1 MSVFLDNLKELQ
13 IYRNR
18 FHLPMNPKDRLHGS
32 AVFLFTK
39 TLTDSID
46 LMQNPIFIN
55 LRTFV
60 SYYLERDVMFYINES
75 HLVPYRDTDNEIL
88 LESLT
93 KKERDSIPE
102 DEFGLPEERK
112 FPLDTPEHIKSA
124 IHLFGHCPEDKKH
137 ELAKR
142 IMKAAAKHGIEVD
155 EKSQV
160 YKYATQHAIEE
171 KPVNEEVE
179 YFEETR
185 SKPQQKHF
193 YFYHMVPKKS
203 NMKNG
208 ILSMQYMYDHD
219 MNDLLDNSLNKYRKR
234 MSDKDMWGYYPDTN
248 PEDLTQDQLIKG
260 LQKYRGKDAL
270 NKIYFFRYA
279 PYSALGP
286 NMKST
291 IAGKDI
297 YRIDL
302 NDPRVQKLIK
312 KVDWGYVG
320 SNNDN
325 ERLTKDWYEKVT
337 KDDYFKDYDDKSKM
351 NFASMNHI
359 GISPIKGNI
368 PLELIEKVNP
378 DTIEEEYI
386 EEGFLNPL
394 EFYHASPDKF
404 DKYLI
409 ANSFNMGN
417 NFNDPSWSVFLFKNK
432 EYPIAYGVSF
442 TVFNL
447 AKKIYGKEF
456 AKEHGMKSFYTK
468 GTNYKFTVISNEYAN
483 ELRDALDKYK
493 PSFYVYTVK
502 PNLNELT
509 FGHNKRL
516 PEYTSNKDLEITH
529 TEKIVVTPEM
539 FDKYIKPVSKSEY
552 KKNEKESWKI
562 VARPFF
568 SDIYYHN
575 EKKEPGVIDWI
586 QVKIEIK
593 KMMKEGK
600 IKPGDDLS
608 EIIPELKKKYTYED
622 TDLTD
627 EQLSLLKE
635 EATYEVINAYKH
647 VANNTSVI
655 EESFAQANIDGKE
668 FQIYFNE
675 ALDEILNERS
685 AFSSQGFSNK
695 FRSLLYKERI
705 KTQKEQFVIYDYIR
719 SRVGMIAHAYIDYER
734 YKKKNL
740 FIDMAYYMNSFFKNN
755 MFRLDTAVDLFL
767 ELASRSFHDKRLSAA
782 GYDRKTVLVPL
793 DKWCHSAD
801 LAWDY
806 HKELNPVSAIVRMVQ
821 RKDLSLLK
829 EKWGGIDFV
838 FLTKTSYMKLNLDNI
853 SLEVIPKFKTLISKI
868 IRNDINDINAIE
880 RDSSEVITSKFIAR
894 LSRSGV
900 NILNLS
906 GGTSELTP
914 AEVKKRMKIGLKPKS
929 KEEKKA
935 QLVQK
940 VKDIADQSTSEEDL
954 MDNIDKSPEDKEW
967 LANVIADLQSEGG
980 PDISKTRQARL
991 NKANEDF
998 LEKSIK
1004 GRKIKDMLAAST
1016 SQDIPTDNIPIDSMN
1031 EDWKEVKFS
1040 NFSKAYDLD
1049 ADIVSIMNSMIDKT
1063 RPLAIID
1070 INKEDNSTSEDYIE
1084 TWTVKFEDVNGKRHT
1099 VKLDVPKFING
1110 RLMKLRGNLKTIQGQ
1125 LVLLPIIKTD
1135 EDTAQIVSNYNKI
1148 FIRRVN
1154 PSNGTKSTPDV
1165 SKITKILDKYKG
1177 SSLRTVYGDNAFISG
1192 KYEVPID
1199 YRDLSANYSK
1209 IEFKDGSFI
1218 GFNMDDMN
1226 KLAEQLK
1233 VGKTKETKDLEQP
1246 IWLYYDK
1253 PTNKIRA
1260 YPNQEI
1266 GYTVLSI
1273 LEEKAIKYKDEE
1285 LLNLIKTVKPSDKLS
1300 YTVASI
1306 MTAVIPVIVL
1316 MAYSEGLQTAMK
1328 KGGVE
1333 YEFTEKRPPSG
1344 TAFIKF
1350 SDGYITYKPT
1360 LSSSLLMMGLQ
1371 NCPTQLYSIKDINKK
1386 EMWLDFIEDFGGKY
1400 KAEGLDNF
1408 YDLMMDPITKEICE
1422 LYHLPT
1428 DYVEVLGYASA
1439 LLSDNKYNKH
1449 VDISGNRIRT
1459 NEIIAGYVYKAISQA
1474 YGEYNTMLG
1483 KSKND
1488 AVIAVKQ
1495 SAVIDMLLEDPTA
1508 SDFSVMSPLLEAEA
1522 NYALSFKGL
1531 SGMNAERSYS
1541 LDKRVYD
1548 KSMYGVLASSTG
1560 FAGNI
1565 GITRQA
1571 SINAGVK
1578 GTRGIIVPPK
1588 EKNTLNILG
1597 VTEGLKPFASTHD
1610 DPIRLAMNYIQT
1622 SKHQMRTNTGMPNL
1636 VTTGM
1641 DEAMPYITSN
1651 IFSYKFEGKKGK
1663 VLDVTDDFIVYE
1675 DTDTKERHFVN
1686 LKEQPMKNSSAGFY
1700 VTLKLSPNV
1709 RKGQIIKNKDI
1720 LAYDKTSFSPEVGI
1734 DPGNNGQNIAYNAGT
1749 LIKLGIYSTAD
1760 GYEDSTIVTESL
1772 AEAMSIDYTV
1782 KKDRFLPKNTNVY
1795 SLIQKGTPIQEGDP
1809 LIVFQNAFDEKDA
1822 NSLLKA
1828 ITDDE
1833 MDAVTDLGRIHVRSK
1848 LSGIVQ
1854 DVKIYRTC
1862 DLDELSPSLK
1872 KICMAYERGI
1882 KADRKYLE
1890 KYKVSDIEQNEVLE
1904 PDYKLEAQGKLKG
1917 MVDGVYIE
1925 FYLQAHDKL
1934 GIGDK
1939 LVHNGGLKGVIY
1951 DVIPK
1956 GKEPTTDFRPN
1967 EFVSASM
1974 SVSSSYARM
1983 VTSIILNGLIN
1994 KVLIELD
2001 RACKEDLGIKWKPLQ
2016 DMYYK
2021 E

>member
-1 MSVFLDNLKELQ
+1 MIRHPNNLARKDVGILSVFLENLKELQ

-46 LMQNPIFIN
+46 LMQNPIFVN
-55 LRTFV
+55 LRTFI

-75 HLVPYRDTDNEIL
+75 HLIPYRDEDNEVL

-102 DEFGLPEERK
+102 NEFGLPEERK
-112 FPLDTPEHIKSA
+112 FPLDTPEHVKSA

-142 IMKAAAKHGIEVD
+142 IMKAAAKNGIEVD
-155 EKSQV
+155 QKSQV

-179 YFEETR
+179 SLEEA
-185 SKPQQKHF
+185 
-193 YFYHMVPKKS
+193 KS
-203 NMKNG
+203 
-208 ILSMQYMYDHD
+208 
-219 MNDLLDNSLNKYRKR
+219 
-234 MSDKDMWGYYPDTN
+234 
-248 PEDLTQDQLIKG
+248 
-260 LQKYRGKDAL
+260 
-270 NKIYFFRYA
+270 
-279 PYSALGP
+279 
-286 NMKST
+286 
-291 IAGKDI
+291 
-297 YRIDL
+297 
-302 NDPRVQKLIK
+302 
-312 KVDWGYVG
+312 
-320 SNNDN
+320 
-325 ERLTKDWYEKVT
+325 
-337 KDDYFKDYDDKSKM
+337 
-351 NFASMNHI
+351 
-359 GISPIKGNI
+359 
-368 PLELIEKVNP
+368 
-378 DTIEEEYI
+378 
-386 EEGFLNPL
+386 
-394 EFYHASPDKF
+394 
-404 DKYLI
+404 
-409 ANSFNMGN
+409 
-417 NFNDPSWSVFLFKNK
+417 
-432 EYPIAYGVSF
+432 
-442 TVFNL
+442 
-447 AKKIYGKEF
+447 
-456 AKEHGMKSFYTK
+456 
-468 GTNYKFTVISNEYAN
+468 
-483 ELRDALDKYK
+483 
-493 PSFYVYTVK
+493 
-502 PNLNELT
+502 
-509 FGHNKRL
+509 
-516 PEYTSNKDLEITH
+516 
-529 TEKIVVTPEM
+529 
-539 FDKYIKPVSKSEY
+539 
-552 KKNEKESWKI
+552 
-562 VARPFF
+562 
-568 SDIYYHN
+568 SDI
-575 EKKEPGVIDWI
+575 E
-586 QVKIEIK
+586 
-593 KMMKEGK
+593 
-600 IKPGDDLS
+600 LS
-608 EIIPELKKKYTYED
+608 
-622 TDLTD
+622 D

-635 EATYEVINAYKH
+635 EATYEVVNVYKH

-655 EESFAQANIDGKE
+655 EESFAQANINGKE

-675 ALDEILNERS
+675 AVDFILNERT

-705 KTQKEQFVIYDYIR
+705 KNQKEQFVIYDYIR
-719 SRVGMIAHAYIDYER
+719 SRVGMIAHAYIDYQK
-734 YKKKNL
+734 YQKKNL
-740 FIDMAYYMNSFFKNN
+740 FIDMAYYMNLFFKNN
-755 MFRLDTAVDLFL
+755 MFRLDTGVDLFI
-767 ELASRSFHDKRLSAA
+767 ELASRSFHDSRLSAA
-782 GYDRKTVLVPL
+782 GYNRKTVLVPL
-793 DKWCHSAD
+793 DKWCRSAD

-806 HKELNPVSAIVRMVQ
+806 HKELNPVSAIVRMAQ

-829 EKWGGIDFV
+829 EKWGGMDFV
-838 FLTKTSYMKLNLDNI
+838 FLTKTSYMKLNIDNFNM
-853 SLEVIPKFKTLISKI
+853 EDIPKFKTLISKI
-868 IRNDINDINAIE
+868 IRNDINDIKVVE
-880 RDSSEVITSKFIAR
+880 RDSSDVIASKFIAR
-894 LSRSGV
+894 LSRTGV

-906 GGTSELTP
+906 GGTSELSP
-914 AEVKKRMKIGLKPKS
+914 AEVKKRMKVGLKPKS
-929 KEEKKA
+929 QEEKKA

-940 VKDIADQSTSEEDL
+940 VKDIADNSTSEEDL

-1004 GRKIKDMLAAST
+1004 GRKIKDMLADST

-1084 TWTVKFEDVNGKRHT
+1084 TWEVKFEDANGKRHT

-1110 RLMKLRGNLKTIQGQ
+1110 RFMKLRGNLKTIQGQ
-1125 LVLLPIIKTD
+1125 LILLPIIKTD
-1135 EDTAQIVSNYNKI
+1135 EDTAQIVTNYNKI
-1148 FIRRVN
+1148 FVRRVN

-1165 SKITKILDKYKG
+1165 SKITKILEKYKG
-1177 SSLRTVYGDNAFISG
+1177 SSFKVIYGDNAFVSG

-1209 IEFKDGSFI
+1209 IEFKDGSYI
-1218 GFNMDDMN
+1218 GFNLDDMN
-1226 KLAEQLK
+1226 KVAADLK
-1233 VGKTKETKDLEQP
+1233 VGKTKETKDLDQP
-1246 IWLYYDK
+1246 VWLYYDK
-1253 PTNKIRA
+1253 SENKIKA
-1260 YPNQEI
+1260 YPNEEI
-1266 GYTVLSI
+1266 GHTVLNI
-1273 LEEKAIKYKDEE
+1273 LEDKAIKFKDQDMLDLVKE
-1285 LLNLIKTVKPSDKLS
+1285 TKPSDKLS
-1300 YTVASI
+1300 YTEASI
-1306 MTAVIPVIVL
+1306 MTMRIPMIVL
-1316 MAYSEGLQTAMK
+1316 MAYSEGLQTSMK

-1333 YEFTEKRPPSG
+1333 YEFVEKRPPKGSSYV
-1344 TAFIKF
+1344 KF

-1360 LSSSLLMMGLQ
+1360 ISSSLLMMGLQ
-1371 NCPTQLYSIKDINKK
+1371 KCPTELYSIKEINKK
-1386 EMWLDFIEDFGGKY
+1386 DMWLDFVEDFGGKF

-1428 DYVEVLGYASA
+1428 DYIEVLGYASA

-1459 NEIIAGYVYKAISQA
+1459 NEVIAGYVYKAIAQA
-1474 YGEYNTMLG
+1474 YGDYNTMLN

-1488 AVIAVKQ
+1488 AHIAVKQ
-1495 SAVIDMLLEDPTA
+1495 SAVIDMILEDPTA

-1522 NYALSFKGL
+1522 EYALSFKGL
-1531 SGMNAERSYS
+1531 SGMNSDRSYS
-1541 LDKRVYD
+1541 LDKRIYD

-1560 FAGNI
+1560 FAGNV

-1610 DPIRLAMNYIQT
+1610 DPIRLAMNYIQS

-1641 DEAMPYITSN
+1641 DEAMTYITSN

-1663 VLDVTDDFIVYE
+1663 VLDVTDDFIVFE
-1675 DTDTKERHFVN
+1675 DSDTKERHFVN

-1709 RKGQIIKNKDI
+1709 RKGQILHNKDI
-1720 LAYDKTSFSPEVGI
+1720 LAYDKTSYSPEVGI
-1734 DPGNNGQNIAYNAGT
+1734 DPNNNGQNIAYNAGT
-1749 LIKLGIYSTAD
+1749 LIKLAIYSSAD
-1760 GYEDSTIVTESL
+1760 GYEDSTICTENL
-1772 AEAMSIDYTV
+1772 AQAMSIDYTV

-1795 SLIQKGTPIQEGDP
+1795 NLIKPGTPIQEGDP

-1822 NSLLKA
+1822 NELLKM
-1828 ITDDE
+1828 ITDDDTE
-1833 MDAVTDLGRIHVRSK
+1833 AVTDLGRIHVRSK

-1862 DLDELSPSLK
+1862 ELSELSPSLK
-1872 KICMAYERGI
+1872 KICEAYERKI
-1882 KADRKYLE
+1882 KADRKFLD
-1890 KYKVSDIEQNEVLE
+1890 KYKVNKVEQNEVLE

-1917 MVDGVYIE
+1917 MDDGVYIE

-1956 GKEPTTDFRPN
+1956 GKEPHTEYRPN
-1967 EFVSASM
+1967 EEISSIL
-1974 SVSSSYARM
+1974 SVSSVYARM
-1983 VTSIILNGLIN
+1983 LGSIILNGLIN
-1994 KVLIELD
+1994 KILIELD

-2021 E
+2021 EPEK